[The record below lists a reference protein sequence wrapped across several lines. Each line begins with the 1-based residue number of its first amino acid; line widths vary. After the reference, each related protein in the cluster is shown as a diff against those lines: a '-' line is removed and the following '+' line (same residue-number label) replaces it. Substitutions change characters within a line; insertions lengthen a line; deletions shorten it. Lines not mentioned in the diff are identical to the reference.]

1 MHCRRLHRALA
12 LPSQLASRP
21 ALAKAALGRHGWTDR
36 IATDVLHKQR
46 RREAQVK
53 SLPALT
59 NLDMLYTMHL
69 NFCIFTYSALLATT

>member
-36 IATDVLHKQR
+36 ITTDVLHKQR
-46 RREAQVK
+46 QREAQVK